1 MAISGLLGYV
11 HAQQAPDPF
20 GFHAYSHVNTLSSA
34 AMAYA
39 VSGDERYLKTIV
51 NAY

>member
-1 MAISGLLGYV
+1 MFTRDTP
-11 HAQQAPDPF
+11 PDPF

-39 VSGDERYLKTIV
+39 VSGEERYLKTIV
-51 NAY
+51 NAYDWL